1 MGFYLDSLFSGEM
14 SYNTFSS
21 VYFCRLVKPVTAVT
35 VNIPTGRKARLAESR
50 GMWSVR
56 FLMAVK
62 VGNEVTAA
70 TALVTREASPA

>member
-1 MGFYLDSLFSGEM
+1 M
-14 SYNTFSS
+14 
-21 VYFCRLVKPVTAVT
+21 VKPVTAVT
-35 VNIPTGRKARLAESR
+35 VNIPTGRKASLAESR